1 MRAELIVPLNESGIS
16 KIFFKAEYLLY
27 LLSGASGGQDCSE
40 IQARNSL
47 PSSKITHC
55 LYKKRNNKDTDYSG
69 NTDDQGHKG
78 LRFITVFSL

>member
-40 IQARNSL
+40 IQFSEQFAVLQDNSL
-47 PSSKITHC
+47 
-55 LYKKRNNKDTDYSG
+55 
-69 NTDDQGHKG
+69 
-78 LRFITVFSL
+78 FIQKEKQ